1 MGGFLIIVI
10 LLGAAW
16 LFLALPARRR
26 RAAHEAMQDEVEV
39 GAEVITAGGIHGVVK
54 AYEDDLIELEIA
66 PSVVVK
72 LDRRAIAAVATEV
85 EVEPDD
91 EPEPSS
97 EAENAHE
104 TPLT

>member
-1 MGGFLIIVI
+1 MSGFLIIVI

-16 LFLALPARRR
+16 LFLAVPARRR
-26 RAAHEAMQDEVEV
+26 RNAHSAMQDGVDV
-39 GAEVITAGGIHGVVK
+39 GDEVITAGGIHGVVK

-72 LDRRAIAAVATEV
+72 LDRRAVAAVATEV

-91 EPEPSS
+91 EPEPAS
-97 EAENAHE
+97 EPEKTPG

>member
-10 LLGAAW
+10 VLAAAW
-16 LFLALPARRR
+16 VFFAVPARRR
-26 RAAHEAMQDEVEV
+26 RAAHAAMQDGVDV
-39 GAEVITAGGIHGVVK
+39 GDEVITAGGIHGVVA
-54 AYEDDLIELEIA
+54 AYDDDLIELEIA

-91 EPEPSS
+91 EPEPAPEPEKAPEPS
-97 EAENAHE
+97 
-104 TPLT
+104 

>member
-1 MGGFLIIVI
+1 
-10 LLGAAW
+10 
-16 LFLALPARRR
+16 
-26 RAAHEAMQDEVEV
+26 
-39 GAEVITAGGIHGVVK
+39 VVK
-54 AYEDDLIELEIA
+54 AYEDDLIDLEIA
-66 PSVVVK
+66 PAVVVK

-97 EAENAHE
+97 EPEKTSG